1 MVVTRSAEILQALP
15 SAVRRKARA
24 KLASCLTAKFRAQIA
39 VSAARFD
46 AAAREQ
52 QNSEAAIAAADDK
65 VYAAANAVEAA
76 RAAVAAANRKKRQA
90 S

>member
-1 MVVTRSAEILQALP
+1 LDR
-15 SAVRRKARA
+15 
-24 KLASCLTAKFRAQIA
+24 CLTAKFRAQIA
-39 VSAARFD
+39 VSDSRFD

-65 VYAAANAVEAA
+65 FYAAANAVEAA